1 MKASAVS
8 AFSLKLQHAD
18 MQEAKSAGPKS
29 WMEDS
34 GATHHFCGDKTR
46 FKGGKYTKFEP
57 ALTVTVADGHKAE
70 VLGYGTVQG
79 ETEQG
84 DKITFR
90 ALYGPSLMNVIS
102 GTRLHDHG
110 FTSSGDDRGVS
121 YKREDAALHFDR
133 RGGSNYIDINTNVEW
148 ASEDEDD
155 AQEQLKASYSVQLHT
170 VPPVEEDEE
179 DAELG
184 TKGLGDASSLMNK
197 KRKADSTQNSRSW
210 SHLMTA
216 RKTNRM
222 SARSTPI
229 RSGEKRSKKRWTA
242 WKQRAHLSEC
252 GSKN

>member
-170 VPPVEEDEE
+170 APPVEEDEE

-197 KRKADSTQNSRSW
+197 KRRRR
-210 SHLMTA
+210 LL
-216 RKTNRM
+216 R
-222 SARSTPI
+222 
-229 RSGEKRSKKRWTA
+229 G
-242 WKQRAHLSEC
+242 
-252 GSKN
+252 